1 VTNSPLLHAN
11 RVSKQFSANRWLFQ
25 NLDFV
30 VSANEQLAL
39 RGESGVGK
47 STLLNICAGLEKVD
61 AGEVFYLGQA
71 LSQMTETDRLR
82 YRRDSLGF
90 VFQAF
95 HLLPHLTAMQN
106 IMVPSLLSGQTR
118 IQAMHDA
125 KSIAE
130 QLGLTSRLD
139 GFPTELSGGE
149 QQRVAIAR
157 ALVHQPCLVLADEPT
172 GNLDPSTAKQALETL
187 CSICRSSG
195 AALVMVTHSEQAAS
209 MLDRQLILTPQG
221 LSEPLAKSKQNA

>member
-1 VTNSPLLHAN
+1 MTNSPLLHAN

-61 AGEVFYLGQA
+61 TGEVLYQGQA

-106 IMVPSLLSGQTR
+106 IMVPSLLRGQTR

-221 LSEPLAKSKQNA
+221 LSEPLAMTKQNA

>member
-61 AGEVFYLGQA
+61 TGEVLYQGQA

-106 IMVPSLLSGQTR
+106 IMVPSLLRGQTR

-221 LSEPLAKSKQNA
+221 LSEPLAMTKQNA